1 MTPITCCLLF
11 LMKGSL
17 FRTRCLSCGH
27 EAANYQSPICAALE
41 GKGWGLTRF
50 WWIAL
55 FSCTVW
61 NVALIDMDHIYFSSK
76 CQVRGKSVR
85 CQKLNNSW
93 WCNGNVSIKTHLFEI
108 WDWYLRKLKCKGNKI
123 PAFIL
128 ERACL
133 RMIWCC
139 SVKIL
144 IKIQFWFKKKERKK
158 KSEKGDSNVLVK
170 GIYCLSSRGDW
181 LTQWDGCLWDWFLL
195 CWGQWCFS
203 AMPLCQYC
211 AGPDKNWWGNLNVC
225 RKLLLEQPVAVRKW
239 LET

>member
-17 FRTRCLSCGH
+17 FRTLCLSCGH
-27 EAANYQSPICAALE
+27 EAANYRSPICAALE

-55 FSCTVW
+55 FSSTVW

-85 CQKLNNSW
+85 RQKLNNSW
-93 WCNGNVSIKTHLFEI
+93 WCKKKNIWGGWNVSIKTHPFEI

-128 ERACL
+128 KRACL

-144 IKIQFWFKKKERKK
+144 MKKKKKIRKRWFKCLGER
-158 KSEKGDSNVLVK
+158 
-170 GIYCLSSRGDW
+170 Y
-181 LTQWDGCLWDWFLL
+181 
-195 CWGQWCFS
+195 
-203 AMPLCQYC
+203 PLFVQ
-211 AGPDKNWWGNLNVC
+211 
-225 RKLLLEQPVAVRKW
+225 
-239 LET
+239 